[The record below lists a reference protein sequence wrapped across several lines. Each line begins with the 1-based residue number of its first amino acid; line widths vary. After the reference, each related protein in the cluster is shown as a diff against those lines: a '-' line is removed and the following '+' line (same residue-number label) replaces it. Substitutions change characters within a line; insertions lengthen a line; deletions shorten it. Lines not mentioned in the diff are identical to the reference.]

1 MVSFQAKVTN
11 CQAKG
16 FFRSCRLPIGQ
27 KSDNMG
33 LTKDFVAA
41 HTSRFKMKHSK
52 TLHPQRKIVNDLSL
66 FIATGLINCVGIIST
81 DISLTQWSIQ
91 NNWTVF
97 NSTSAFFI
105 VVSGVKFVSAFG
117 NCNVIQIRRLLFFF
131 SYWDFLWAD
140 WSNGEWDWAYA
151 QSLWSSIANEW
162 MLIVLVRRK
171 LYDQISRL
179 RTPGRGVRRWSHPC
193 YLVTITENLSFDV
206 LHCYYST

>member
-81 DISLTQWSIQ
+81 DISLTQWRYWVHGQSKTIGQCLIQ
-91 NNWTVF
+91 RVL
-97 NSTSAFFI
+97 SL
-105 VVSGVKFVSAFG
+105 
-117 NCNVIQIRRLLFFF
+117 LLFPVSNLFLPLGIATLFKFGDYCFF
-131 SYWDFLWAD
+131 FLIEI
-140 WSNGEWDWAYA
+140 SFERTGQTGSGTGHTLNPCGLRLQMNG
-151 QSLWSSIANEW
+151 
-162 MLIVLVRRK
+162 
-171 LYDQISRL
+171 
-179 RTPGRGVRRWSHPC
+179 C
-193 YLVTITENLSFDV
+193 
-206 LHCYYST
+206 

>member
-66 FIATGLINCVGIIST
+66 FIATRLINCVGIIST
-81 DISLTQWSIQ
+81 DISLTQWRYWVHGQSKTIGQCLIQ
-91 NNWTVF
+91 RVLSLLLFPVSNSVCFCLWELQRYPNSETTVF
-97 NSTSAFFI
+97 FFLLRFPLSGLVKQGVGLGI
-105 VVSGVKFVSAFG
+105 RSILVVFDCKWMDV
-117 NCNVIQIRRLLFFF
+117 NCLGPTK
-131 SYWDFLWAD
+131 A
-140 WSNGEWDWAYA
+140 
-151 QSLWSSIANEW
+151 
-162 MLIVLVRRK
+162 
-171 LYDQISRL
+171 L
-179 RTPGRGVRRWSHPC
+179 RS
-193 YLVTITENLSFDV
+193 D
-206 LHCYYST
+206 

>member
-81 DISLTQWSIQ
+81 DISLTQWRYWVHGQSKTIGQCLIQ
-91 NNWTVF
+91 RVL
-97 NSTSAFFI
+97 SL
-105 VVSGVKFVSAFG
+105 
-117 NCNVIQIRRLLFFF
+117 LLFPVSNLFLPLGIATLSKFGDYCFF
-131 SYWDFLWAD
+131 FLLRFPL
-140 WSNGEWDWAYA
+140 SGLVK
-151 QSLWSSIANEW
+151 QGVGLGIRSILVVFDCKW
-162 MLIVLVRRK
+162 MDVNCLGPTK
-171 LYDQISRL
+171 AL
-179 RTPGRGVRRWSHPC
+179 RS
-193 YLVTITENLSFDV
+193 D
-206 LHCYYST
+206 